1 MRSEYSAVSYS
12 LSFHPR
18 KKTSNSLL
26 ASVQIIILMV
36 VKVNVPFEGI
46 QKLFIRRISHDD
58 ILVSQGLVL
67 EGNYFDK
74 WFIME
79 WKKTK

>member
-1 MRSEYSAVSYS
+1 M
-12 LSFHPR
+12 
-18 KKTSNSLL
+18 
-26 ASVQIIILMV
+26 ILMV
-36 VKVNVPFEGI
+36 VKVNVPFEGV
-46 QKLFIRRISHDD
+46 QKLFMRRISHDD